1 MYKIIYNKITVLG
14 LSVLLL
20 AGAGCSKIKDF
31 GDTNVNPGGV
41 TSPNLAALL
50 TNVESGIGGY
60 AASTR
65 GGLYCQYYTETQY
78 TESSLYATTPL
89 EFSGNY
95 SGPLMDLQNIINRN
109 TDPATAAANTVYG
122 ANRNQIAVARILKAF
137 QFWTMTDRWGSIP
150 YSEALQLNVPKYDD
164 QEFVYKD
171 LIKELTEAI
180 AQFDDNGNPVKGDI
194 IYGGSNAK
202 WKKLANSLRMQMALR
217 LSKVYPSAGDY
228 SATQFAAAVADPNGF
243 ISTNDDN
250 FLIAYPGGPF
260 KNVWYALFDG
270 RKDYA
275 ESKTM
280 TDLLAGLGDSRV
292 SAYGANANGFSYGLE
307 RADATTVPEPWPL
320 ILSPSNR
327 GQASPIVILGAST
340 VVLSYAEAIERGW
353 IAGLTTTDA
362 EAAYNSGIALSFAQ
376 WGLTMPGAYL
386 GGNANYSAGIGVAA
400 IGQNS
405 FGSIPAA
412 ANATTTTKLQRI
424 QLQRFIALYPDGTQG
439 WCEWR
444 RTGVPNIMAT
454 TYATSTSGNI
464 PRRYTYGTNEY
475 TLNAAGVAQGVAALT
490 GGDTQDARVW
500 WDN

>member
-1 MYKIIYNKITVLG
+1 MYKIIHNKITAIG

-20 AGAGCSKIKDF
+20 AGTSCSKIKDF
-31 GDTNVNPGGV
+31 GDTNVNPSGV
-41 TSPNLAALL
+41 TNPNLAALL

-78 TESSLYATTPL
+78 TESSLYAIPQL

-109 TDPATAAANTVYG
+109 SDPATAAANTVYG
-122 ANRNQIAVARILKAF
+122 ANRNQLAVARILKAY
-137 QFWTMTDRWGSIP
+137 QYWTMTDRWGAIP
-150 YSEALQLNVPKYDD
+150 YSEALQLNVPKYDT
-164 QEFVYKD
+164 QEFIYKD
-171 LIKELTEAI
+171 LIKELTEAV
-180 AQFDDNGNPVKGDI
+180 AQFDDNGAPVKGDI
-194 IYGGSNAK
+194 IYGGSNAS
-202 WKKLANSLRMQMALR
+202 WKKLANSLRMLMALR

-228 SATQFAAAVADPNGF
+228 AATQFAAAVAEPSGY
-243 ISTNDDN
+243 ISTNTDN
-250 FLIAYPGGPF
+250 FMLVYPGAAF
-260 KNVWYALFDG
+260 KNPWYNLFDG

-292 SAYGANANGFSYGLE
+292 SAFGANANGFPYGLE

-320 ILSPSNR
+320 ILSSANR
-327 GQASPIVILGAST
+327 SQSSPVVIVGAS
-340 VVLSYAEAIERGW
+340 VVLLSYAEAIERGW
-353 IAGLTTTDA
+353 LPGLTTVQA
-362 EAAYNSGIALSFAQ
+362 EAAYNDGIAQSFAQ
-376 WGLTMPGAYL
+376 WGLTLPGAYL
-386 GGNANYSAGIGVAA
+386 GGNANYSAGTGVAA

-405 FGSIPAA
+405 FGSIPASS
-412 ANATTTTKLQRI
+412 NATTTTKLQRI
-424 QLQRFIALYPDGTQG
+424 QLQKFIALYPDGTQG

-444 RTGVPNIMAT
+444 RTGVPGIKAT
-454 TYATSTSGNI
+454 TFATSSSGEI
-464 PRRYTYGTNEY
+464 PRRYTYGSGEY
-475 TLNAAGVAQGVAALT
+475 SLNAAGVAQGVATLT